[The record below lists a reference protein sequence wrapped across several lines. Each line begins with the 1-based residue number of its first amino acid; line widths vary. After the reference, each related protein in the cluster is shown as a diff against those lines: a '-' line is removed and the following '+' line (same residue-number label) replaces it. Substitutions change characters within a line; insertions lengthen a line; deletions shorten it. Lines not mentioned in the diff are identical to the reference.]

1 MWYHIDIWV
10 ETSQLSPNAS
20 LLSTITLALSLT
32 PICFEGK
39 MHHIWGLTFVDEN
52 IDCPPI
58 RWLRWRRR
66 RYDHNIWSGVVL
78 PVRGI
83 EEIRVILS
91 SASNGNNL
99 ANPFFPPNIPQF
111 SHQTHFFNFQKHNQ
125 YAKPLAKPFD
135 SSQTLVLIAS
145 RGKKHA
151 FKKCHETNSEVVF
164 PQSWPTTQK
173 IFKPARLHVAQK
185 WLFTFSHSGKKWTLL
200 FLSFSRFLHYMT
212 SGYAFL
218 RMWSW
223 NHAYGVF
230 HVPATQLYALYAAS
244 DHFSVNFRY
253 VRISHLSASFQGV
266 MFKKQIC

>member
-1 MWYHIDIWV
+1 MITIFGPESFYPFGALKKFASYFRQHPMVTIWQ
-10 ETSQLSPNAS
+10 THFFHQIFHN
-20 LLSTITLALSLT
+20 SLT
-32 PICFEGK
+32 K
-39 MHHIWGLTFVDEN
+39 HI
-52 IDCPPI
+52 
-58 RWLRWRRR
+58 
-66 RYDHNIWSGVVL
+66 
-78 PVRGI
+78 
-83 EEIRVILS
+83 
-91 SASNGNNL
+91 
-99 ANPFFPPNIPQF
+99 
-111 SHQTHFFNFQKHNQ
+111 FFNFQKHNQ

-164 PQSWPTTQK
+164 RQSWPTTQK
-173 IFKPARLHVAQK
+173 IFKSARLHVAQK